1 MMVLYDFLSKHIAPL
16 LERSRPAW
24 LYTGVNDSMCLE
36 HGAGSTW
43 EADKLMTSLAKLSP
57 NPSPPD
63 LITPPASCQPICM
76 DQAARMALLK
86 SMPTLDDIDIASVLR
101 GDQFCGVVIHE
112 MDATGN
118 QRGEAVGGQGG
129 VVASGQ
135 SDDAIGDHDGSVVGG
150 AGGMSS
156 ALAPSKGKEKQA
168 QVIAD
173 DNEVSFDEDLPR
185 YRSLPELRTGES
197 TI

>member
-1 MMVLYDFLSKHIAPL
+1 M
-16 LERSRPAW
+16 
-24 LYTGVNDSMCLE
+24 
-36 HGAGSTW
+36 
-43 EADKLMTSLAKLSP
+43 SLAKLSP
-57 NPSPPD
+57 DPSPPD
-63 LITPPASCQPICM
+63 LITPPALCPPICM

-118 QRGEAVGGQGG
+118 QHGGAVGGQGG
-129 VVASGQ
+129 AVASGQ
-135 SDDAIGDHDGSVVGG
+135 SDDAIDDHDGSVVGG
-150 AGGMSS
+150 VGGMSS
-156 ALAPSKGKEKQA
+156 ALAPGKGKEKQA
-168 QVIAD
+168 RVIAD

-197 TI
+197 II